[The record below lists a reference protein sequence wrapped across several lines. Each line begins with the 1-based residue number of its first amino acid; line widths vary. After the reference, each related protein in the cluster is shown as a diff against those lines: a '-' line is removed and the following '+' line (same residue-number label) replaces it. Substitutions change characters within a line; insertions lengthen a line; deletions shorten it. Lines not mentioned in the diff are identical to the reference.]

1 MYTKKVEIYKM
12 KKELIYEEVLSML
25 NDRVDYKSIT
35 LSEVAKRCGMGKST
49 IYEYFVSK
57 DEMVF
62 NSIIFYLNRMIKFFS
77 AGFKVTTFRA
87 SLKTFIKAVSIT
99 MKANYWMVMP
109 WTFIDNYVPFLTEED
124 AETITNMLY
133 KCKDVIL
140 ALFTAI
146 CEKGEEEGTLF
157 QIDDVE
163 IGFAYNGII
172 GTLTEEIDRD
182 FNLESDDAKDLI
194 EDLCDCVVKQL
205 N

>member
-1 MYTKKVEIYKM
+1 M

-62 NSIIFYLNRMIKFFS
+62 NSIIFYLNRMVKFFS

-87 SLKTFIKAVSIT
+87 SLKTFIKAIIIT

-109 WTFIDNYVPFLTEED
+109 WTFLDNYAPFLTEDDEN
-124 AETITNMLY
+124 TITDMLY
-133 KCKDVIL
+133 KCKDVII
-140 ALFTAI
+140 ALFTSI

-157 QIDDVE
+157 KIDDAA
-163 IGFAYNGII
+163 INFAYNGIV
-172 GTLTEEIDRD
+172 GSLTEEIDNTTD
-182 FNLESDDAKDLI
+182 LESEDTKALI
-194 EDLCDCVVKQL
+194 EELCSCVVKQL